1 MPEVDKINKTIDEQV
16 SRIRDALKDRMLT
29 KVAEATGLHV
39 NTIRNIVKRP
49 QKSFSLSTIRKL
61 SAYLFPGK
69 A

>member
-61 SAYLFPGK
+61 SAYLFTGK

>member
-1 MPEVDKINKTIDEQV
+1 VPEVDKINKTIDEQV

>member
-29 KVAEATGLHV
+29 KVASATGLHV

-61 SAYLFPGK
+61 SSYLFTGK

>member
-1 MPEVDKINKTIDEQV
+1 MSEVDHITKTIEDQV
-16 SRIRDALKDRMLT
+16 ARIRDALKDRMST

-39 NTIRNIVKRP
+39 NTVRNIVRRP
-49 QKSFSLSTIRKL
+49 EKSFSLSTIRKL